1 MGLGWAAE
9 KHTIPRRKVPQ
20 NVKLSATPLVCIVD
34 DNASIADSTRY
45 LVGALGFRAEAF
57 SSAQEFLCSSLV
69 EETRCLI
76 LDVRMPGMDGLE
88 LQRYLANADKRIPI
102 VFITAQVSENERRQA
117 MDGGAVDLLRKPF
130 SENALFAAIQAALN
144 R

>member
-1 MGLGWAAE
+1 MCHP
-9 KHTIPRRKVPQ
+9 KRKVPQ
-20 NVKLSATPLVCIVD
+20 NAKPIATPLVCIVD
-34 DNASIADSTRY
+34 DDASIADSTRY
-45 LVGALGFRAEAF
+45 LVGAFGFKAVAF
-57 SSAQEFLCSSLV
+57 TSAREFLSSRLV

-102 VFITAQVSENERRQA
+102 VFITAHVSDNERRQA
-117 MDGGAVDLLRKPF
+117 MAGGAVDLLHKPF
-130 SENALFAAIQAALN
+130 SEDALFAAIQSALN